1 MERDKDKG
9 DKGDNK
15 GDRGNSARNQPNPI
29 ALQKALKGVG
39 YPATRGA
46 LVSAARDSGADDA
59 IVDAL
64 EGIPEKRYEDPA
76 QVSEAVA
83 HHRG

>member
-9 DKGDNK
+9 GKGDKGSK
-15 GDRGNSARNQPNPI
+15 GDSARSQPNPI
-29 ALQKALKGVG
+29 ALQKALKGVD

-46 LVSAARDSGADDA
+46 LVSAARDSGADGA

>member
-9 DKGDNK
+9 DNGGKGD
-15 GDRGNSARNQPNPI
+15 SARNQPNPI
-29 ALQKALKGVG
+29 ALQKALKGVD

-83 HHRG
+83 HHRR

>member
-9 DKGDNK
+9 GKGDKASK
-15 GDRGNSARNQPNPI
+15 GDSARNQPNPI
-29 ALQKALKGVG
+29 ALQKALKGVD

>member
-1 MERDKDKG
+1 MEAIMSERDKGKDE
-9 DKGDNK
+9 
-15 GDRGNSARNQPNPI
+15 SARNRPSPI
-29 ALQKALKGVG
+29 ALQKALKGVD

-46 LVSAARDSGADDA
+46 LVSAARESGADDE

-64 EGIPEKRYEDPA
+64 EAIPEKRYEDPA

-83 HHRG
+83 HRCE